1 MEKSSESVTHS
12 MGKWEEASK
21 VMLTIIYLREK
32 EEKLSKDREPCTK
45 DIMPL
50 WSVKLRRI
58 TMIRRAS
65 RSLNVI
71 SL

>member
-1 MEKSSESVTHS
+1 
-12 MGKWEEASK
+12 MGKWEGASQA
-21 VMLTIIYLREK
+21 MLTIIYLREK
-32 EEKLSKDREPCTK
+32 EEKSSKDRELCTK

-50 WSVKLRRI
+50 RSVKLRRI
-58 TMIRRAS
+58 SMITGAS